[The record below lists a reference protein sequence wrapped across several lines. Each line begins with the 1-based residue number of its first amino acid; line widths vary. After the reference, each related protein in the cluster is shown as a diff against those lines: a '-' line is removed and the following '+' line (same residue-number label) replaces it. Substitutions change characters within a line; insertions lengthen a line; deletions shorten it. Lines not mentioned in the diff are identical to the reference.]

1 MTLKT
6 DIRVLTMGDLLN
18 GESLLNKPTR
28 PCQTNATQTK
38 SNLPCG
44 DMNGTWTFS
53 VKCLSE
59 MTYRCLNFWK
69 F

>member
-6 DIRVLTMGDLLN
+6 YIRVLTMGNLLN
-18 GESLLNKPTR
+18 GESLLKQTR
-28 PCQTNATQTK
+28 LCQTNVTQTK

>member
-18 GESLLNKPTR
+18 GESLLEQTR
-28 PCQTNATQTK
+28 LCQTNATQTK

-44 DMNGTWTFS
+44 DMNGTWTYS

>member
-6 DIRVLTMGDLLN
+6 DIRVLTMGYLLN
-18 GESLLNKPTR
+18 GESLLEQTR
-28 PCQTNATQTK
+28 LCQTNVTQTK

>member
-6 DIRVLTMGDLLN
+6 YMRVLTMGNLLN
-18 GESLLNKPTR
+18 GESLLKQTR
-28 PCQTNATQTK
+28 LCQTNVTQTK

>member
-6 DIRVLTMGDLLN
+6 DIRVLTMGNLLN
-18 GESLLNKPTR
+18 GESLLKPTR
-28 PCQTNATQTK
+28 QCQTNETQIK
-38 SNLPCG
+38 SNSPCG